1 MKFGIT
7 FRQHQLIIIIFA
19 NLIQYIY
26 KFAIRELQILFLD
39 MAKNHNG
46 MRPQDIVIFPV
57 VKIIRFVR
65 MRCWR
70 CKVSSVRRPI
80 VPTLTLYGV

>member
-26 KFAIRELQILFLD
+26 KFEFANCKFILD

>member
-26 KFAIRELQILFLD
+26 KFAIRELQIYF
-39 MAKNHNG
+39 G
-46 MRPQDIVIFPV
+46 
-57 VKIIRFVR
+57 
-65 MRCWR
+65 
-70 CKVSSVRRPI
+70 
-80 VPTLTLYGV
+80 YG